1 MTVAPSYHPRS
12 ALSEFSHSL
21 RIALVFNELTFN
33 CQKISKS
40 GISQTK
46 SLSGTGGL
54 PYQSLRKAEQK
65 LLLAGWLLRERAK
78 SVLTLATKTQGGG
91 PLK

>member
-1 MTVAPSYHPRS
+1 MNYDN
-12 ALSEFSHSL
+12 
-21 RIALVFNELTFN
+21 NELIFL
-33 CQKISKS
+33 
-40 GISQTK
+40 TK
-46 SLSGTGGL
+46 SLGTGGL
-54 PYQSLRKAEQK
+54 PYQSLREAEQK